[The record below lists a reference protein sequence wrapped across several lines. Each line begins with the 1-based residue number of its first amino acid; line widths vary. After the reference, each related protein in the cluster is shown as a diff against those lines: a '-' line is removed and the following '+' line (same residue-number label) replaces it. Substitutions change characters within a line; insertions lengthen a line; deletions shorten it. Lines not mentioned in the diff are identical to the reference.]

1 MVKLHWE
8 WSWPIFLRRWCK
20 SMFIGINRKSRYY
33 DPTVQCFDH
42 GLYILDLEMLGG
54 CFSSLLETLGSTPV
68 HSISTVYTQR
78 VTNIP
83 QGGMGWHCRDCRVAQ
98 VFASAVP
105 DWCDKAHAY
114 RSDCRPQ
121 CQRPTGHLWVW
132 IKSQSCVT
140 IWPTEIVSIGGSIIL
155 ILNLYPYVKGKIFEA
170 TFGAMFFGGF
180 RVALVITN

>member
-1 MVKLHWE
+1 MFWP
-8 WSWPIFLRRWCK
+8 WPIY
-20 SMFIGINRKSRYY
+20 I
-33 DPTVQCFDH
+33 
-42 GLYILDLEMLGG
+42 YILDLEMLGG
-54 CFSSLLETLGSTPV
+54 CFSSLLETSGSTPV

-78 VTNIP
+78 VTNTP
-83 QGGMGWHCRDCRVAQ
+83 QGGMGWHYRDCRVAE

-155 ILNLYPYVKGKIFEA
+155 ILNHLKPISIRHGQNIRGHFWGHVFW
-170 TFGAMFFGGF
+170 GF
-180 RVALVITN
+180 RVALVTTN